1 MVDKLTEEQFKR
13 VLPASVKKSVNPVL
27 IAGVNR
33 ILSDPQFQ
41 ENYRDNLLS
50 YTSVMRDGKFKIQQY
65 IDAVKY
71 VSCKLLG
78 SSNIEAYV
86 KSFPDR
92 YQRLLDNDT
101 SNKDI
106 ASYVTAYNKTK
117 LVNLIFEQT
126 LIPFH
131 VLNADMYQRALNT
144 QAELM
149 VHANSEKVRTD
160 AANSI
165 LNHLKAPEVRKI
177 ELDIGL
183 KEDKSIDE
191 LRATTLELVAQQKKM
206 IQAGVRDAKEIAE
219 SKLLI
224 EDGEVI
230 EDDG

>member
-1 MVDKLTEEQFKR
+1 MSDLLTEDQFRR
-13 VLPASVKKSVNPVL
+13 VLPPSVKKSVNPVL
-27 IAGVNR
+27 ISGINR
-33 ILSDPQFQ
+33 ILGDPQFQ

-50 YTSVMRDGKFKIQQY
+50 YTSVMKDGKFKIHQY
-65 IDAVKY
+65 VDAVRY

-92 YQRLLDNDT
+92 YQRMVDNKT
-101 SNKDI
+101 SSKDI

-131 VLNADMYQRALNT
+131 VLNSDMYQRALNT

-149 VHANSEKVRTD
+149 RDAKSEKVRTD

-165 LNHLKAPEVRKI
+165 LNHLKAPETRKI

-183 KEDKSIDE
+183 REDKSIDE
-191 LRATTLELVAQQKKM
+191 LRATTLELVAQQRKM
-206 IQAGVRDAKEIAE
+206 LEANIINAKGIAE

-224 EDGEVI
+224 SEEGDIIDE
-230 EDDG
+230 